1 MVTSFQKIGTKMEIT
16 SVSLGSSQPK
26 NTSKLA
32 VPDDFRSN
40 IMELDTNGDGLISDG
55 EFATYRAQKQ
65 ASGQFTPQDGPMPN
79 GPMHEKM
86 QQAMFDALLTRDD

>member
-1 MVTSFQKIGTKMEIT
+1 MEMTSL
-16 SVSLGSSQPK
+16 SLGATQSKP
-26 NTSKLA
+26 NHTPKLA
-32 VPDDFRSN
+32 VPDDIRSN
-40 IMELDTNGDGLISDG
+40 IMELDTNGDGQISDG

-86 QQAMFDALLTRDD
+86 QQAMFDALLTYDD